1 MMEDKFQLP
10 DHPNDRI
17 IDLTVNWFYCIIEN
31 DAPNKKKTI
40 LLEIFLFKVKRKQL
54 IDPR

>member
-1 MMEDKFQLP
+1 MEDKFQLP